1 MATSNAMGTGRKA
14 GINATATI
22 PMTLT
27 CPVSAGCGMSS
38 AAKAPGTAA
47 KIISGNARRK
57 TIQILFGSVPPPSRP
72 PQVSGAGTS
81 MMQLTSGSGAPSRG
95 AAAGTKTR
103 IRNSTV
109 ANFNKAS
116 DRQCSQQR
124 VPIARFGAAPL
135 QRGDESQGSGSKEK
149 REKRK
154 EKRERHAD
162 PVRVEPID
170 RGSPNPV
177 QVPKLRAPVA
187 FTWLPAWYRFSAG

>member
-14 GINATATI
+14 AINATATI

-38 AAKAPGTAA
+38 TAKAPGTAA

-135 QRGDESQGSGSKEK
+135 QRVQ